1 MNMFISYFLGQQP
14 TTHSPMCLVC
24 KITSQRM
31 LSNTRHPPSDAIS
44 SHKAQNNIPVSPAE
58 GTVSKLKVP
67 RTENGNLLSEER
79 FALFAGDYEEP
90 FICILVPYQI

>member
-1 MNMFISYFLGQQP
+1 
-14 TTHSPMCLVC
+14 MCLVC